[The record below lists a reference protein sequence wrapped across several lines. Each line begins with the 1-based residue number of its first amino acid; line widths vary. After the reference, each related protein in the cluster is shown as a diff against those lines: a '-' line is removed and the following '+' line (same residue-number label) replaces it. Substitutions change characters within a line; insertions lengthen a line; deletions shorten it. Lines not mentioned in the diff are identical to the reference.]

1 MAENVLGTCS
11 ISPVKLVAMVRVSR
25 SCHEAVGNA
34 VGSPLWPPSVSCA
47 DSSRQR
53 EPPCFGELLVE
64 LYGLVE
70 GFFELL
76 LGLAVGGPI
85 AVLHGGLAVF
95 HGLGGIVQCLLEFG
109 TASGA
114 GLPG

>member
-1 MAENVLGTCS
+1 MSVMAW
-11 ISPVKLVAMVRVSR
+11 ISDSTAGRKVYGMTP
-25 SCHEAVGNA
+25 
-34 VGSPLWPPSVSCA
+34 

-109 TASGA
+109 TASGV